1 MDSPYSVEEE
11 IEIEKINLPKF
22 SETVLKNKKLKKM
35 KEIANIVYLKFILIM
50 EYIMRGIVLN

>member
-22 SETVLKNKKLKKM
+22 SETVLKNKKLKQ
-35 KEIANIVYLKFILIM
+35 KERDNKFSVLKIYF
-50 EYIMRGIVLN
+50 ENGIYY